1 MLDMRTLIKNNE
13 QILWEGRPDK
23 KVTVLEAI
31 FNPMLVFA
39 LIWFAIDMAVI
50 GGAVMAGDS
59 RIFAFLIPFM
69 LIHMMPVWIYLGG
82 VLTATLRWK
91 NTRFMITTGGLYISG
106 GVLTFNYEMK
116 PWTDIGHITIHQ
128 GVFDRMMNVGDVVFT
143 CNHGSTAGHSSGSHS
158 HASMSIRNISDFQ
171 SVFQLVNNMQT
182 DVYSDTMYPNA
193 LRPETNP
200 GYNTQYSGQGSR
212 FGN

>member
-39 LIWFAIDMAVI
+39 LVWFAIDMAVI

-143 CNHGSTAGHSSGSHS
+143 CNHTSSSGHSSGSHS
-158 HASMSIRNISDFQ
+158 HSSMSIRNISDFQ

-193 LRPETNP
+193 LRPEMNP